1 MRTALSRIFLVGL
14 IGVAVFALIRL
25 ASGASGALVAFDS
38 LNADGLDHR
47 VFALSAPTTLAIDA
61 AGSYEEAGTPAADT
75 TLAAYGWIVRREDGA
90 VVWRMRAPRP
100 DRGTLVQVA
109 DTVQL
114 PEGTYDAY
122 FTSHGDPLVRAVGPR
137 DGSLAERVRDFLSR
151 GGRSWVGDAGRWR
164 FEADVV
170 GDDRYATDDVTPGDP
185 ADADPDLDSLG
196 LWQTRGVPNRVH
208 REVLLHVTE
217 PAQVT
222 VRAVTEV
229 TDGVVRDVP
238 SIVRLGQRD
247 TVWTA
252 SAEGSEWAGG
262 SLKNRVVQDRIR
274 LEPGIYVA
282 AFDADRSHGYDGWAG
297 NPPWRPAEWGMTVSR
312 ASTADAVSL
321 LDPDALDL
329 PVVASYECVGSD
341 EDRQT
346 AFTLA
351 EPADLLVVAVGE
363 VESGSRYDYATLD
376 RLQGGRGQDTDWD
389 LAHWH
394 EAWEMGDDLEPA
406 GGADKN
412 RRAVRALAL
421 EPGTYRLRYRSDSSH
436 DCQSGYNDAGG
447 PDAPLWGVV
456 LYALDPNADLASFD
470 TVDITRRDGE
480 GTSYAEGPTFPAS
493 DPLAAIDGVGD
504 GQDLRSPFVLDAPA
518 DVRVLA
524 AGELSTSRGFDYA
537 SIEQDGR
544 TVWEMTYDN
553 TVAASDDS
561 YHRLFDGTVALGAG
575 RYTLRY
581 RSDGSRSAGDFG
593 PSSEALWG
601 ARVYAMA
608 LAPPPPPPAPPAP
621 PPPVVTAS
629 PELVGGP
636 DAVQDVV
643 VYPADARREGVGGT
657 VVLRLTID
665 VDGRAGEPEVV
676 ESHDPRLTEAA
687 ISAVQQVRF
696 RPGTRDGRPER
707 ATTLLPVR
715 FGRR

>member
-14 IGVAVFALIRL
+14 IGVAVFALVRL
-25 ASGASGALVAFDS
+25 ATGASGALVAFDGLS
-38 LNADGLDHR
+38 ADGLDHR
-47 VFALSAPTTLAIDA
+47 AFALSAPATLAIDA
-61 AGSYEEAGTPAADT
+61 AGPYEEAGTPAADT

-90 VVWRMRAPRP
+90 VVWRLRAPRP

-109 DTVQL
+109 DTVRL

-122 FTSHGDPLVRAVGPR
+122 FTSHGDPLVRDASEGG
-137 DGSLAERVRDFLSR
+137 GSLAERVRDFLSR

-164 FEADVV
+164 FEVDVV
-170 GDDRYATDDVTPGDP
+170 GEDRHATDDVSPSDP
-185 ADADPDLDSLG
+185 ADADPDLGSLG
-196 LWQTRGVPNRVH
+196 LWQTRGVPNRAH
-208 REVLLHVTE
+208 REVLLHVTR
-217 PAQVT
+217 PAEVT
-222 VRAVTEV
+222 VRAVTEA
-229 TDGVVRDVP
+229 TDGVIRDVP
-238 SIVRLGQRD
+238 SIARLGRRD

-252 SAEGSEWAGG
+252 SAEGSAWAGG
-262 SLKNRVVQDRIR
+262 SLKNRVVQDRVR
-274 LEPGIYVA
+274 LKPGIYVA

-297 NPPWRPAEWGMTVSR
+297 NPPWRPAEWGMAVSR
-312 ASTADAVSL
+312 ASAADAVSL

-329 PVVASYECVGSD
+329 PVVASYECVGPD
-341 EDRQT
+341 QDRQT
-346 AFTLA
+346 AFTLS

-363 VESGSRYDYATLD
+363 IESGSRYDYATLD
-376 RLQGGRGQDTDWD
+376 RLEGSRGRAMDWD
-389 LAHWH
+389 RADWD
-394 EAWEMGDDLEPA
+394 EVWEMRDGLEPA

-421 EPGTYRLRYRSDSSH
+421 EPGTYRLRYRSDGSH

-447 PDAPLWGVV
+447 PDAPLWGAV
-456 LYALDPNADLASFD
+456 LYALDPDAAPASFD
-470 TVDITRRDGE
+470 AVDISRVDEE
-480 GTSYAEGPTFPAS
+480 GTSYAEAPAFPAS

-504 GQDLRSPFVLDAPA
+504 DQDLRSPFALDAPT
-518 DVRVLA
+518 DVRVIA

-553 TVAASDDS
+553 TVAASGDS

-601 ARVYAMA
+601 ARVYA
-608 LAPPPPPPAPPAP
+608 LAPAPPPPPAPPGP
-621 PPPVVTAS
+621 PPPGVTAS

-676 ESHDPRLTEAA
+676 ESPDPRLTEAA

-707 ATTLLPVR
+707 ATTLVPVR